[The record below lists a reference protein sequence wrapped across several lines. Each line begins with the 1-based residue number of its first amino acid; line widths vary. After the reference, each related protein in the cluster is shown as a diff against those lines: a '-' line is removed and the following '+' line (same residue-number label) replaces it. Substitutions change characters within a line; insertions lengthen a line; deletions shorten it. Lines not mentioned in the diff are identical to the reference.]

1 MWSQGSSTYLCDH
14 PFNSPISGNSFSI
27 SKGLGF
33 HHTEFIHNFLLKV
46 TAGREDVVNNIL
58 SYINNTNAGKLGSM
72 GVVTLLAVVVSLIG
86 TIEDTLNSIFEI
98 PKNRTLKEKNNQL
111 FFHYPSIANANDCS
125 GYLFFLTDQYPI
137 Y

>member
-1 MWSQGSSTYLCDH
+1 MVNEVEYFLGAVVLSIQRNKCGVRAAALTYVTTLSIV
-14 PFNSPISGNSFSI
+14 PFLAIAFSI

-98 PKNRTLKEKNNQL
+98 PKNRTLKEKK
-111 FFHYPSIANANDCS
+111 
-125 GYLFFLTDQYPI
+125 
-137 Y
+137 